1 MTKMHGELKI
11 LIRLRIGE
19 FGETGKDPR
28 MWSDSNLF
36 IRGQLDVF

>member
-11 LIRLRIGE
+11 LIRLRIE
-19 FGETGKDPR
+19 EIGETGKDPR
-28 MWSDSNLF
+28 MWSDSSLF